1 MTEAEAERWIDERKA
16 SLDRLTPD
24 EIDRITREAF
34 ANVDQ
39 DAFLKESAALNE
51 QRERKLARRAARKAQ

>member
-39 DAFLKESAALNE
+39 DAFLKESAA
-51 QRERKLARRAARKAQ
+51 